1 MAEEAPGPA
10 RLEAFSD
17 GVIAVIITIM
27 VLEIK
32 VPHADGIEGLREL
45 APSLLI
51 YLLSFAFTG
60 IYWLNHQHLVR
71 RVHKAEHGMQ
81 CSNLAFL
88 FALSLLPLSTANVV
102 EKHMSGFAVSVYA
115 ASLLVVAIAF
125 MCLRVSVLG
134 HLKRRNAF
142 AEADKTGLRNHL
154 ISLAM
159 YAGSIFAAFWYPRA
173 ALLLIGVL
181 TLIWALPNLSLK
193 AAKSQYQEGHP

>member
-32 VPHADGIEGLREL
+32 VPHVDEIEGLKEL

-51 YLLSFAFTG
+51 YILSFAFTG

-81 CSNLAFL
+81 CANLGFL
-88 FALSLLPLSTANVV
+88 FALSLLPLSTANVA
-102 EKHMSGFAVSVYA
+102 EKHMSGFAVSLYA
-115 ASLLVVAIAF
+115 ASLFVVAVAF
-125 MCLRVSVLG
+125 STVLS
-134 HLKRRNAF
+134 HLKRRNTF
-142 AEADKTGLRNHL
+142 AEADRTRLRNHL
-154 ISLAM
+154 ISLAI
-159 YAGSIFAAFWYPRA
+159 YAGNIFAAFWYPRA
-173 ALLLIGVL
+173 ALLLIGML
-181 TLIWALPNLSLK
+181 TLIWTLPNLSIK
-193 AAKSQYQEGHP
+193 EAKSQYEESHP